1 MDPQLDGL
9 TKLYN
14 RHYLQTLGASL
25 CEQAQADDRLL
36 GLIFADIDGMK
47 TVDDFLGFPAGD
59 RLIVR
64 FAQIIQSHLHDGAV
78 AGRIGGDEF
87 LVIAPVKSEAELAA
101 LAEAIRE
108 EAKTVVVMSGS
119 YDEVSS
125 DPVTLTL
132 GLSCLPHHGSNLKS
146 LWIAAERASYY
157 GKHSGKDR
165 VCWSEAV

>member
-14 RHYLQTLGASL
+14 RHYLQTLGESL
-25 CEQAQADDRLL
+25 REQAGAGGSLL
-36 GLIFADIDGMK
+36 GFIYADVDGMK
-47 TVDDFLGFPAGD
+47 SVNDILGKPAGD

-64 FAQIIQSHLHDGAV
+64 FAQVIQSHLHDDAV
-78 AGRIGGDEF
+78 VGRIGGDEF
-87 LVIAPVKSEAELAA
+87 LVIAPVKSEEELAA

-108 EAKTVVVMSGS
+108 EAKTVVVRGGS

-132 GLSCLPHHGSNLKS
+132 GLSCLPHHGSDLKS
-146 LWIAAERASYY
+146 LWIAAESATHH
-157 GKHSGKDR
+157 GKHSGRDR
-165 VCWSEAV
+165 VC